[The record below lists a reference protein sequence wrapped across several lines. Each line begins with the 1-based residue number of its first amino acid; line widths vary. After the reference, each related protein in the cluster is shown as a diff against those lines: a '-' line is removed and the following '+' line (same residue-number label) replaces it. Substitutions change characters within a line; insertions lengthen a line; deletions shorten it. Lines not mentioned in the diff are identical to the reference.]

1 MEQIK
6 VHLYDWKELTDQ
18 LILNESQLKLL
29 KFLYENDYFREDMR
43 YEVIDEEIKYIAL
56 TSSIFLIAISKP
68 SKICSFFKASS
79 KS

>member
-43 YEVIDEEIKYIAL
+43 YEVIDEEIKYIDL
-56 TSSIFLIAISKP
+56 T
-68 SKICSFFKASS
+68 
-79 KS
+79 